1 MKKRFFSHSV
11 VSGFFYTIVLLS
23 LGACTGSAEN
33 TQVSQENEQVTVP
46 KVPVVT
52 VQRDQPEYALSL
64 PGELQP
70 YEQVDI
76 YPKVKGFIKTLHVD
90 RGSHV
95 KQGQVLA
102 TLEAPEVNQQLS
114 AAKAQAQ
121 KLYED
126 FVYSKQA
133 LKRLQQAAAKDGA
146 VAAIEL
152 DRASTKVRS
161 DSAAYV
167 AAKASASSIS
177 SMRGYLTIKAPFDG
191 IITARNFSV
200 GALVGEASAQATPLF
215 SVAQQSRLRLV
226 VAVPEK
232 HAQSLDEDTP
242 LTFTVSNRPG
252 KVFHATLSR
261 NSKVLNQKLR
271 SVNVEF
277 DVDNRE
283 NALSGG
289 EYAQVQ
295 LKLQRPDSTVWVP
308 ASSVVN
314 AQSGVF
320 VLKVENNK
328 VQRVPVVEGMRR
340 ENLQEVFGNVTT
352 GDLVVLKGSEELKEK
367 SKIQP
372 VKN

>member
-1 MKKRFFSHSV
+1 MKRKQYSPSV
-11 VSGFFYTIVLLS
+11 VRGVFYAVILVT
-23 LGACTGSAEN
+23 LGACTGRAEN
-33 TQVSQENEQVTVP
+33 TEVSQEEQQVTVP
-46 KVPVVT
+46 KVPVAS
-52 VQRDQPEYALSL
+52 VQVDQPEYTLSL

-76 YPKVKGFIKTLHVD
+76 YPKVKGFLKALHVD
-90 RGSHV
+90 RGSQV
-95 KQGQVLA
+95 KKGQVLA

-177 SMRGYLTIKAPFDG
+177 AMREYLTIKAPFDG
-191 IITARNFSV
+191 VITARNFSV
-200 GALVGEASAQATPLF
+200 GALVGEAGSQATPLF

-232 HAQSLDEDTP
+232 HAQSLDEETP
-242 LTFTVSNRPG
+242 LSFKVSNRPG
-252 KVFHATLSR
+252 KVFHAKLSR

-283 NALSGG
+283 QALSGG

-320 VLKVENNK
+320 VLKVENDAVK
-328 VQRVPVVEGMRR
+328 RVPVVEGMRR
-340 ENLQEVFGNVTT
+340 ENLQEVFGNIKA
-352 GDLVVLKGSEELKEK
+352 GDLVVLKGSEELKEE
-367 SKIQP
+367 SKVQP